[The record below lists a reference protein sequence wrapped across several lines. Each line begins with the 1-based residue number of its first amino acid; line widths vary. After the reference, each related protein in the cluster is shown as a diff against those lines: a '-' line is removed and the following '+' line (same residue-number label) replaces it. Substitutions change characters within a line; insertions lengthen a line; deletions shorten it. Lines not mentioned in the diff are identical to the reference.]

1 MTPTP
6 NQQIA
11 FVLNNVTDYQTL
23 VVGIPEGTTVY
34 ILDAGGDVLTQMS
47 TITAAYSN
55 LDAIHLLSHGSSGTI
70 DLGLLSLTEAN
81 LNDYTDILA
90 QIGTSLSETGD
101 ILLYGCNIADG
112 VTGADFIGKLA
123 KLTESDIAA
132 SDDATGISN
141 LGGNWTLETTVGNIN
156 ALPLTYLN
164 YNNILA
170 AGTVTFTSN
179 PNTDTV
185 TDGIGGSTDISGI
198 VLQITSNLGSNW
210 TYESPYSAGNVITVG
225 YNPSIAQ
232 SLITIKSSDVN
243 TNFWFKSLFIVDSGG
258 TPVKI
263 EGFDNSF
270 STGFVNLDTTLNGY
284 ENTFNNSSGL
294 TSSNFNNVDEVRITP
309 QSGSEMWIGINNIQI
324 DNAVVPGPTVTD
336 ANISIS
342 GATGT
347 GGVFKIGDTIT
358 ATWNNTAGGDNN
370 TGVSGVTVDFS
381 AFGGGAAVVASN
393 SSETWSATY
402 TIVAGAIDG
411 TNKNVSIAA
420 TNGSITTTADTSN
433 ATIDNIAPTV
443 TDAKIS
449 LSGASGTAGAFKI
462 GDTITATWNN
472 TAGGDN
478 NSDTISG
485 VTVDFSTFGGG
496 TAVVASNSSG
506 TWSAT
511 YTIVEGA
518 IDGTNKNVTLTATD
532 NAGNTKTTADTTNA
546 TLDNIAPSVTDS
558 NISISGATGTGGVFK
573 IGDTIT
579 ATWNNTVGGD
589 NNSDTISS
597 ATVDF
602 SAFGGGAAVVAS
614 NSSGTWS
621 ATYTIVAGAIDG
633 ANKNVTLTA
642 TDNAGNTK
650 TTADTTNATLDNIAP
665 TITFGS
671 LSFSADTG
679 TSSTDF
685 ITKTAAQTIN
695 ATLSGAPAGSDI
707 VYGSLDNGSTWS
719 DITSKVSGTTL
730 AWDGVTLSSS
740 STLKLKVTDAVG
752 NDGTSASQA
761 YILDTTAPTTT
772 IATKAFSAD
781 TGSSSTDF
789 ITKTAA
795 QTISGT
801 LSGVTVT
808 GEIVQVS
815 LDNGS
820 TWATATNVI
829 GQNSWSLAGQTLSTS
844 STIHVR
850 VSDAAGNNATAS
862 TQAYI
867 LDTSVPTDMALS
879 NSTASTSGGTNAV
892 VGALSST
899 DATVGD
905 TFTYALVAGTGDTN
919 NASFNINGSNLRVN
933 DPSVLGAGTY
943 SVLVRTTD
951 VAGNSYDEAQSIT
964 ITTNPTVTISADDS
978 SLKAGQTATITF
990 TFSQAPTGFDASDI
1004 TVSGGT
1010 LGAVSS
1016 SSATVYTATYTPVT
1030 NTQSISE
1037 TILIAADTFT
1047 GSGNNNLVSNTL
1059 SITGDTFAP
1068 TVVSIDRQ
1076 TPSGATT
1083 NIDSLV
1089 YRVTFAEAVS
1099 AIDTTDF
1106 SVTGTTATA
1115 TNVSSAGGNA
1125 YDITVS
1131 GGDLASANGTVTLAF
1146 AGGQNITDT
1155 AGNTLSVTTPS
1166 GTNNVS
1172 YTLDNTAPIVSS
1184 VNAPNN
1190 GTFGLGSNL
1199 DFVVNFDDNVTVDTG
1214 GGTPRIALD
1223 IGGSTVYASYLSGSG
1238 TSALIFRYTTQAGD
1252 MDTDGIVVGA
1262 LSANSGTLRDAVGN
1276 NATLTLNSVAAT
1288 TAVLVNTAPTVTLS
1302 TNNASIAEAAGS
1314 ATITATLSAVAS
1326 TDTTVTLT
1334 PTGTASGTDY
1344 TLSSTTITITAGNTT
1359 GTATLTAVQDTT
1371 YEGNET
1377 VILDITG
1384 VSGGDSA
1391 YESGTQKVTVT
1402 ITDDDAAPSAPSTT
1416 STPTTTVD
1424 GATLTTTT
1432 ATDAN
1437 GNTTEAV
1444 IISAVPVNRI
1454 NQTGAENTADIPLF
1468 WGESSRTDWA
1478 TTANLPTGIGLSAT
1492 GARSPQTGHTIA
1504 NALSD
1509 LTAIINEV
1517 TPTNDPSKTNMLSGA
1532 SNFLQS
1538 LNNITD
1544 NLVVNQITLTSTNTT
1559 ASSTPISIIGI
1570 ANAVHT
1576 TSGNMVPTEALVVD
1590 ARALPAGSILEL
1602 QNVEFTVILGNNL
1615 TIRGGEGQNKVFA
1628 GEGSQDIM
1636 CGADDDELHAGAG
1649 DDTVGSAG
1657 GDDLIFGEAGDD
1669 TVFAGEG
1676 NDLLHG
1682 GSGVDKATYTL
1693 NMSDY
1698 LITRDEGKTYVSLVS
1713 NPNEKDTL
1721 INTETIEFADA
1732 TYTVENRSEL
1742 TKIATLYTQILG
1754 RQAEID
1760 GFQYWANDNV
1770 DIGQIALGFI
1780 TSQEYKTKSGVD
1792 FDTLDISAKIETFYE
1807 ALLGRTSD
1815 SDGKSHWINLAQSGA
1830 MSIDQIANGFINS
1843 LEMQGIYLQKD
1854 GWDFIV

>member
-23 VVGIPEGTTVY
+23 VAGIPEGTTVY

-81 LNDYTDILA
+81 LNDYSDILA

-112 VTGADFIGKLA
+112 VTGVDFIGKLA

-179 PNTDTV
+179 PNTATA

-198 VLQITSNLGSNW
+198 VLQITSNLGINW

-472 TAGGDN
+472 T
-478 NSDTISG
+478 
-485 VTVDFSTFGGG
+485 
-496 TAVVASNSSG
+496 
-506 TWSAT
+506 
-511 YTIVEGA
+511 
-518 IDGTNKNVTLTATD
+518 
-532 NAGNTKTTADTTNA
+532 
-546 TLDNIAPSVTDS
+546 
-558 NISISGATGTGGVFK
+558 
-573 IGDTIT
+573 
-579 ATWNNTVGGD
+579 VGGD

-740 STLKLKVTDAVG
+740 NTLKLKVTDAVG

-879 NSTASTSGGTNAV
+879 NNTASTSGGVNTV
-892 VGALSST
+892 IGALSST

-1402 ITDDDAAPSAPSTT
+1402 ITDDDAAPSAPST
-1416 STPTTTVD
+1416 PTTTVD

-1559 ASSTPISIIGI
+1559 ASATPISIIGI

-1657 GDDLIFGEAGDD
+1657 GDDLIFGESGDD

-1760 GFQYWANDNV
+1760 GFQYWANNNAN
-1770 DIGQIALGFI
+1770 IGQIALGFI
-1780 TSQEYKTKSGVD
+1780 TSQEYKTNSSVD

-1815 SDGKSHWINLAQSGA
+1815 SDGKSHWINIAQSGA